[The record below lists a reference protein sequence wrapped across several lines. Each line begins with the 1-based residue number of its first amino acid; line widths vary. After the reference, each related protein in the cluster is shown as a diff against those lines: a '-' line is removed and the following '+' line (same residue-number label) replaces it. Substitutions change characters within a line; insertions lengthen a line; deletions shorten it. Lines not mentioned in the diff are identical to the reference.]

1 MKLRWLAL
9 TLCLFSAVTL
19 FAAENRNWQTGT
31 LTATERQKIREGS
44 TSTTSSDT
52 SAKDRGDRTD
62 YSHNSTTTKSD
73 NYENYQVYTIQSG
86 ETVYTASEHLL
97 FPWSKP
103 ANLTL
108 GKPMKFA
115 VEKGTMYILDDDG
128 KQHKATVVGTA
139 LKQ

>member
-1 MKLRWLAL
+1 MRLR
-9 TLCLFSAVTL
+9 TLMLSICLFSTMTAV
-19 FAAENRNWQTGT
+19 AAERNWQNGI

-44 TSTTSSDT
+44 TITTNSDS
-52 SAKDRGDRTD
+52 SAKDRGNRTD
-62 YSHNSTTTKSD
+62 YSENRTTTKTD

-86 ETVYTASEHLL
+86 DTVFVASEHLL

-103 ANLTL
+103 ADITL

-115 VEKGTMYILDDDG
+115 VEKGSMYILDEDG
-128 KQHKATVVGTA
+128 KQHKAAIVSTA

>member
-1 MKLRWLAL
+1 MRLR
-9 TLCLFSAVTL
+9 TLMLSICLFSTMAAV
-19 FAAENRNWQTGT
+19 AAERNWQNGI

-44 TSTTSSDT
+44 TITTNSDS
-52 SAKDRGDRTD
+52 SAKDRGNRTD
-62 YSHNSTTTKSD
+62 YSENRTTTKTD

-86 ETVYTASEHLL
+86 DTVFVASEHLL

-103 ANLTL
+103 AGITL

-115 VEKGTMYILDDDG
+115 VEKGSMYILDEDG
-128 KQHKATVVGTA
+128 KQHKAAIVSTA